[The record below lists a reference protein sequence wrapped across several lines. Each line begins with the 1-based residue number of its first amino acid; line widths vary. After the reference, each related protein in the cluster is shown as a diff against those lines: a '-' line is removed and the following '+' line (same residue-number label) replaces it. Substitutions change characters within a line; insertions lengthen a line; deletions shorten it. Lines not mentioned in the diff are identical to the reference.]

1 MNASSWDVANC
12 QQGKQWEEGK
22 LLPPLAQPT
31 GKVKTATTLDGVLG
45 RSRRVDLPVRRLM
58 VAFRPALSFYI
69 RAEAG
74 LGNSLSVGGGIGSFQ
89 KGNLRTQ
96 SQGLHYRTRLPTAA
110 PACD

>member
-1 MNASSWDVANC
+1 
-12 QQGKQWEEGK
+12 
-22 LLPPLAQPT
+22 
-31 GKVKTATTLDGVLG
+31 
-45 RSRRVDLPVRRLM
+45 M

-96 SQGLHYRTRLPTAA
+96 ARLHYRTRLPTAA